1 MQLGLKDQHPYP
13 RKTAALG
20 ALKIHDFAP
29 DALAETEILSDLRAM
44 LVSDR
49 DVSVVSNC
57 LVVLREL
64 DGEAAIATKR
74 NVYGLI
80 NRIKDFSE
88 WSQATILEVVACYT
102 PEDRTETF
110 DIMNALEDRLQHANS
125 AVVLATVKVFL
136 KVTLPMADVHQQV
149 FERLK
154 APLLTLAA
162 AGSAEPAYAV
172 WAHLHLLVT
181 RAPPLFSLDFKS
193 FFCRASDP
201 PAVKRLKIEMLT
213 AVADVGNTYDIVTEL
228 SEYVT
233 DVDAAIARESV
244 RAVGRVALDG
254 DQSVEGI
261 VDRLLQFVDHG
272 ADYVTAE
279 TLIAIKD
286 IVRKHPRYANECIS
300 AIAGM
305 EAEIIAEPAARAA
318 LVWLYGEF
326 GDAIPEAPYAI
337 ESLLLAFEEEEAE
350 EVRLEL
356 LTAAMKLFFKRPPE
370 VRAMLGAALAAGV
383 VDANPDVRDRAMMY
397 ARVLRADPGAARRV
411 VAGDKES
418 VANFSDDQAR
428 LGEKHAER
436 IFEEFNTLSVLYRKP
451 SDLFVSDAG
460 KGGAAGSGRS
470 AASAS
475 PAENDF
481 AGAAAGGGALPGDS
495 LIDLSEDD
503 GAAAG
508 DDSGPTATS
517 SAAAIGDLLGGDGM
531 GRGGG
536 GGGVRREPSGP
547 FGRADVG
554 RGAER
559 LRAAAARAR
568 DPPRD
573 GRGDVPAALGGVP
586 SHARVR
592 GRADDA
598 HAGGGCGE
606 RAADAAAAV
615 GAPRRARVC
624 GDGER
629 GCAAGAQVLLL
640 RRGAGRTRDLPRGG
654 DGEPR
659 GEIWS
664 GDDEN
669 GRGPGEGRSRGE
681 SPRRRVLALR
691 RVRRVVI

>member
-1 MQLGLKDQHPYP
+1 
-13 RKTAALG
+13 
-20 ALKIHDFAP
+20 
-29 DALAETEILSDLRAM
+29 M

-300 AIAGM
+300 AITGM

-508 DDSGPTATS
+508 ADSGPTATS
-517 SAAAIGDLLGGDGM
+517 SGAAIDDLLGGDGM

-536 GGGVRREPSGP
+536 GGGGGLRHEPSGP

-586 SHARVR
+586 STP
-592 GRADDA
+592 GC
-598 HAGGGCGE
+598 AGGPMTLTLGAG
-606 RAADAAAAV
+606 AANALPTPQPLSAHLAARGFAAM
-615 GAPRRARVC
+615 AA
-624 GDGER
+624 